1 MLHFI
6 ALMGVGGSLPG
17 PQFSDPTVPDGWNFH
32 PLKPQ
37 LMSSEM
43 IDTAERLMGHL
54 DKSRKGSRNPVC
66 AIDTEADS
74 LHRYRESLCL
84 VQFADRDGC
93 VLIDPLAIDDLSA
106 LGDYLSQATVWM
118 HGADYDMTM
127 FKRQFGALPAVV
139 YDTQIGARLLG
150 VRRFGLGDLVNHY
163 FGVELSKSS
172 QKADWGKRPLSPKM
186 IEYALNDV
194 HYLLEMGDIIVA
206 ALKEKGRYEWFEE
219 SCLAARQ
226 RVLDRDDSKEENWR
240 VQGSG
245 RLESYGLA
253 CLRELWNWRDGEA
266 KSWDR
271 PSFMVAPN
279 RQLLEWSLD
288 LDAGK
293 TIAVP
298 GHFRPDRVKRFHLAL
313 TTAQELAKSEW
324 PEKPAGKRRKRDRDF
339 ESKVDELI
347 ACREQAAAKLD
358 IEGSLIAPRA
368 VLEAL
373 AAGEVQPAEV
383 LLKWQCTCLGMDR

>member
-1 MLHFI
+1 
-6 ALMGVGGSLPG
+6 
-17 PQFSDPTVPDGWNFH
+17 
-32 PLKPQ
+32 
-37 LMSSEM
+37 MSSEM
-43 IDTAERLMGHL
+43 IDSAEGLASHL
-54 DKSRKGSRNPVC
+54 QASRKGARHPIC

-84 VQFADRDGC
+84 IQFADRDQS
-93 VLIDPLAIDDLSA
+93 VLIDPLAIEDLSS
-106 LGDYLSQATVWM
+106 LGSYLSDAIVWM

-127 FKRQFGALPAVV
+127 FKRQFGELPAVV

-194 HYLLEMGDIIVA
+194 HYLLEMGDMIVA
-206 ALKEKGRYEWFEE
+206 LLKEKGRYEWFEE

-226 RVLDRDDSKEENWR
+226 RVLDRDDTKEENWR

-245 RLESYGLA
+245 KLEPYGLA
-253 CLRELWNWRDGEA
+253 CLRALWHWRDAEA
-266 KSWDR
+266 KAWDR

-279 RQLLEWSLD
+279 RVLLEWSIEM
-288 LDAGK
+288 DAK
-293 TIAVP
+293 KKISLPA
-298 GHFRPDRVKRFHLAL
+298 HFRPDRVKRFHA
-313 TTAQELAKSEW
+313 AISAVQELPSSEW
-324 PEKPAGKRRKRDRDF
+324 PERPSTKRRKRDRDF
-339 ESKVDELI
+339 ERKVDGFI
-347 ACREQAAAKLD
+347 HAREQTAAALD

-368 VLEAL
+368 ILESI
-373 AAGEVQPAEV
+373 AAGEVDPANV
-383 LLKWQCTCLGMDR
+383 LLKWQRQCLNLDV

>member
-1 MLHFI
+1 
-6 ALMGVGGSLPG
+6 
-17 PQFSDPTVPDGWNFH
+17 
-32 PLKPQ
+32 
-37 LMSSEM
+37 MSSDM
-43 IDTAERLMGHL
+43 IDTADRLESHL
-54 DKSRKGSRNPVC
+54 RASRNGSDRPIC

-84 VQFADRDGC
+84 VQFADRHQC
-93 VLIDPLAIDDLSA
+93 VLIDPLAIEDLSS
-106 LGDYLSQATVWM
+106 LGDYLGEAVVWM

-127 FKRQFGALPAVV
+127 FKRQFGKLPAVV

-172 QKADWGKRPLSPKM
+172 QKADWGKRPLSPTM
-186 IEYALNDV
+186 VEYALNDV
-194 HYLLEMGDIIVA
+194 HYLLEMGDMIVGS
-206 ALKEKGRYEWFEE
+206 LKEKGRYEWFEE

-245 RLESYGLA
+245 KLNGYGLT
-253 CLRELWNWRDGEA
+253 CLRALWHWRDGEA
-266 KSWDR
+266 KAWDR

-293 TIAVP
+293 SISAPT
-298 GHFRPDRVKRFHLAL
+298 HFRPDRVKRFRLAL
-313 TTAQELAKSEW
+313 AEAKQTPESEW
-324 PEKPAGKRRKRDRDF
+324 PERPCGKRRKRDRDF
-339 ESKVDELI
+339 ERKVDELI
-347 ACREQAAAKLD
+347 RAREQAAVKLD

-368 VLEAL
+368 VLEYL
-373 AAGEVQPAEV
+373 AAGEAKPADVLLNWQREV
-383 LLKWQCTCLGMDR
+383 LGME

>member
-1 MLHFI
+1 MGSNMI
-6 ALMGVGGSLPG
+6 A
-17 PQFSDPTVPDGWNFH
+17 
-32 PLKPQ
+32 
-37 LMSSEM
+37 
-43 IDTAERLMGHL
+43 TAERLATHL
-54 DKSRKGSRNPVC
+54 ETSRQGAAHPVC

-84 VQFADRDGC
+84 IQFADRGQC
-93 VLIDPLAIDDLSA
+93 VLIDPLAIDDLSS
-106 LGDYLSQATVWM
+106 LGAYLSEATVWM

-186 IEYALNDV
+186 VEYALNDV

-206 ALKEKGRYEWFEE
+206 ALKASGRYDWFEE

-226 RVLDRDDSKEENWR
+226 RVLDRDDSKEETWR

-245 RLESYGLA
+245 KLAPYGLA
-253 CLRELWNWRDGEA
+253 CLRALWQWRDGEA
-266 KSWDR
+266 KAWDR

-279 RQLLEWSLD
+279 RQLLEWSIE
-288 LDAGK
+288 LDARG
-293 TIAVP
+293 TLSLP
-298 GHFRPDRVKRFHLAL
+298 NHFRPDRVKRFRAALAE
-313 TTAQELAKSEW
+313 AQELPEAEW
-324 PEKPAGKRRKRDRDF
+324 PERPPAKRRKRDRDF
-339 ESKVDELI
+339 EHKVDLLI
-347 ACREQAAAKLD
+347 KGREQAAAKLD

-373 AAGEVQPAEV
+373 AAGDAQPEQV
-383 LLKWQCTCLGMDR
+383 LLKWQRECLGMDG

>member
-1 MLHFI
+1 
-6 ALMGVGGSLPG
+6 
-17 PQFSDPTVPDGWNFH
+17 
-32 PLKPQ
+32 
-37 LMSSEM
+37 M
-43 IDTAERLMGHL
+43 IDSAEQLASHL
-54 DKSRKGSRNPVC
+54 ATSRQGSTQPIC

-84 VQFADRDGC
+84 IQFADRQQQ
-93 VLIDPLAIDDLSA
+93 VLIDPLAIEDLSA
-106 LGDYLSQATVWM
+106 LGDYLATATVWM

-194 HYLLEMGDIIVA
+194 HYLLEMSDLIVA
-206 ALKEKGRYEWFEE
+206 GLNAKGRYEWFEE

-226 RVLDRDDSKEENWR
+226 RVLDRDDTKEESWR

-245 RLESYGLA
+245 SLEPYGLA
-253 CLRELWNWRDGEA
+253 CLKALWEWRDGEA
-266 KSWDR
+266 KAWDR

-288 LDAGK
+288 LNSSK
-293 TIAVP
+293 MISP
-298 GHFRPDRVKRFHLAL
+298 PSHFRPERAKRFLAAL
-313 TTAQELAKSEW
+313 ATAEAQPEIDW
-324 PEKPAGKRRKRDRDF
+324 PERASGKRRKRDRDF
-339 ESKVDELI
+339 DRRVDQLI
-347 ACREQAAAKLD
+347 RTREQAAADLE

-373 AAGEVQPAEV
+373 VAGEAQPAE
-383 LLKWQCTCLGMDR
+383 LLLTWQRERLGLDG